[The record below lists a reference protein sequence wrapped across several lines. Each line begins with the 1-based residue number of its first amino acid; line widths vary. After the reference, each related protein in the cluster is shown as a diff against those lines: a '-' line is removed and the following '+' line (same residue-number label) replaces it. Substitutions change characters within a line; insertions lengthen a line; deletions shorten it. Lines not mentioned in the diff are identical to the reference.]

1 MWFVY
6 LMCARAVS
14 CARRC
19 LKSTRLCSTRYMFL
33 VRYCAISVLTIKVTS
48 TARIRCLVLRSP
60 RIVTIMVPLF
70 QSLETMNQFYSNV
83 EKRMKVDGMRM
94 NALENSV
101 TKILQQNEK
110 LLPQPWEFPEAITFD
125 LDNKHKDL
133 IISEDKYQV
142 SLRSIPKKLLKDSKR
157 TRAKSANIL
166 ASQCFSTG
174 RHYWEVDVAGSLN
187 WSVGVVEKDWLKNG
201 MGRLL
206 GRDKRSWVLESDE
219 GNLTVLHH
227 NDISTVSEASVQRL
241 GVFVDCD
248 KGRVKFSHREADTCV
263 PCEVQE

>member
-1 MWFVY
+1 
-6 LMCARAVS
+6 
-14 CARRC
+14 
-19 LKSTRLCSTRYMFL
+19 
-33 VRYCAISVLTIKVTS
+33 
-48 TARIRCLVLRSP
+48 
-60 RIVTIMVPLF
+60 
-70 QSLETMNQFYSNV
+70 MNQFYSNV